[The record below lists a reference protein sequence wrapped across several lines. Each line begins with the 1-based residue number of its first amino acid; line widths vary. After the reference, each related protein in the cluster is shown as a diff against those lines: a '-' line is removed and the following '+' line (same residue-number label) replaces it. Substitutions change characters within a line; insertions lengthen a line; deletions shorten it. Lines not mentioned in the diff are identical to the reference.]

1 MKKIIVKA
9 PNEIG
14 VLFFG
19 FSIKLKNFFRK
30 YNTMRIDFFSMI
42 QKRSIINRF
51 CPKNGRRKFYILL
64 DFWVHRCY
72 YLCVHESEVILW
84 YEWVDRLITQKTML

>member
-19 FSIKLKNFFRK
+19 FSTKLKNFFRK
-30 YNTMRIDFFSMI
+30 YNIMRIDFFSMI

-51 CPKNGRRKFYILL
+51 VRKTDEENFI
-64 DFWVHRCY
+64 Y
-72 YLCVHESEVILW
+72 YLTFGYTDVII
-84 YEWVDRLITQKTML
+84 YVYTKAR

>member
-19 FSIKLKNFFRK
+19 FSTKLKNFFRK
-30 YNTMRIDFFSMI
+30 YNIMRIDFFSMI

-51 CPKNGRRKFYILL
+51 CPKNGI
-64 DFWVHRCY
+64 Y
-72 YLCVHESEVILW
+72 YLTFGYTDVII
-84 YEWVDRLITQKTML
+84 YVYTKAR